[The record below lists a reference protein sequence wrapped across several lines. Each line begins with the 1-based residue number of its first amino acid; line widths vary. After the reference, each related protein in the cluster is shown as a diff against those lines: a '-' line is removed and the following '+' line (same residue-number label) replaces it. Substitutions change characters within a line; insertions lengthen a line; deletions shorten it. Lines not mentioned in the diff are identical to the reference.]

1 MSTPITPEPTQRPP
15 LALIAGPTASGK
27 SDLAVRLALALRAQ
41 GREAV
46 VINADS
52 AQVYADLA
60 VLSARPTIAEMH
72 GIEHRL
78 FGTWDGAIACS
89 AADWAAEARAVIAK
103 VHARGAVP
111 VLVGGTGLYL
121 RTLLDGI
128 APVPTIAADIRKVVR
143 ALPTADAYNALQ
155 REDPARGALLAPRD
169 SARIARAL
177 EVVRSTGRPLGDW
190 QRELTGG
197 IGPSVT
203 LHPVVLLPP
212 RDWLYARCDQRFA
225 QMLER
230 GALVEVEALLARQ
243 LDPDLPAMRAI
254 GVTEIATLLA
264 GTTSRA
270 EAEARGA
277 QATRNYAKRQ
287 FTWLRN
293 QSSADWQRV
302 EENSFDEED
311 IFVSLLRE

>member
-155 REDPARGALLAPRD
+155 REDPARAALLAPSD

-190 QRELTGG
+190 QSELTGG

-293 QSSADWQRV
+293 QSSADWQRI

-311 IFVSLLRE
+311 IFVSLLRK